1 MKRYAYACMALFL
14 VGTLQGAAV
23 EADLAASAAL
33 GFAQQNGLLASHVRG
48 VGAPVAHG
56 GVWIVPLEPSG
67 YVAVEQDDTLPPVVA
82 FSTEDFPSSVP
93 EALDA
98 LLTRTSSASPVLL
111 LAASED
117 STSTSANEEWALLT
131 EPKISLLSSDGA
143 LSDVPSEAAVVYTI
157 RDFDYAWNQCL
168 PYNLFAP
175 GLTKDRLIAT
185 EYAKYDASVTRYGFR
200 SAIGCV
206 AVAMGQ
212 VGAWFQWPYA
222 LRAPYGYEQ
231 ESDAEEGVAPTEDT
245 LFAVQQLA
253 TPGLP
258 YDWAR
263 LSQALSPTVSDLTNG
278 VEVGRFL
285 HDWATILDMN
295 YDMSGSGGTFA
306 SCSDP
311 QLRTL
316 MGYHMI
322 SASSSNYRFVQDAET
337 QEWSL
342 DSIADMSSEANAD
355 LEALYTAIR
364 TAIYTYSM
372 PAPLGISGHYIVAY
386 GWAEDVDSVISADT
400 RYAKLN
406 YGWGSDSSFNGWF
419 VLRDKVS
426 EGDGEQVADD
436 GRVYLEECYA
446 LLPLQC
452 GQILNLPAQGPV
464 PTTLTWYESPYWRNR
479 GDTLEA
485 RQSLDEGLTT
495 RRVLRVQTFGDTTT
509 TRTADLEGAVEK
521 SPCWSYDAT
530 GGLRM
535 EQRIGL
541 RSSVS
546 CPDLFK
552 GFSSIEVAL
561 NRISSVTGGDGNTY
575 TLTDEM
581 ARPLLMTITDGRSG
595 ERIAETTLQ
604 LDASATSGSVTFS
617 PADLEIPED
626 SVFQITFSAGETAL
640 DSGGS
645 STIPVDTL
653 AYLIADVK
661 VYGTAES
668 SEADAPI
675 TLTEPEDTEGAGMQ
689 MSVELGET
697 LSGFSDAWLAVSIGY
712 TVDET
717 GAYAGLATKDA
728 LWTHWTLAESE
739 VSAPVVTWESGSESA
754 GGDRWISLPTP
765 ETPIAFSVTTDETE
779 PPTVALYLSNT
790 LWLDST
796 KLDSADS
803 FGVDVSAQ
811 AEESASGTWNYS
823 VTLPARAAT
832 DPTADD
838 GLSTDCFTSLGK
850 DAVLSLRVE
859 DSVGNVT
866 WTHARMTFAA
876 PEHTPLVVTT
886 GIYETTYAHATAWDP
901 VTLDTLLYRL
911 TVKDATLTA
920 EEVLAKMD
928 EAAALRYTAAEMDT
942 LFTNGTEI
950 SPVFTFTEAPRV
962 ESDGSALLYFTL
974 TTSTLTNEDLVT
986 RGIKDDLE
994 LLTGETLDE
1003 LATTSSA
1010 EFFSTYSEESFFIGH
1025 FTRSSTEPATS
1036 RFFRV
1041 RIK

>member
-1 MKRYAYACMALFL
+1 MRSYAYACMAFL
-14 VGTLQGAAV
+14 AVGALQGATV
-23 EADLAASAAL
+23 DADLAAAAAL
-33 GFAQQNGLLASHVRG
+33 GFAQQNGLLSSHVTG

-56 GVWIVPLEPSG
+56 GVWIVPLLPSG

-82 FSTEDFPSSVP
+82 FSTEDFPGSVP
-93 EALDA
+93 EALEA
-98 LLTRTSSASPVLL
+98 LLTRTASASPVRL
-111 LAASED
+111 LAASEEA
-117 STSTSANEEWALLT
+117 TSTSASANAEWALLT
-131 EPKISLLSSDGA
+131 APKISLLSSDGA
-143 LSDVPSEAAVVYTI
+143 LSDVPSEAAIVYTI
-157 RDFDYAWNQCL
+157 RDFTYAWNQCL

-185 EYAKYDASVTRYGFR
+185 EYAKYDAAVERYGFR

-222 LRAPYGYEQ
+222 LRAPYGYEA

-253 TPGLP
+253 TPGRP

-263 LSQALSPTVSDLTNG
+263 LSQALSPTVSDLTHG

-285 HDWATILDMN
+285 HDWATLLEMN

-322 SASSSNYRFVQDAET
+322 SSSSSNYRFVQDEKT
-337 QEWSL
+337 LEWSL
-342 DSIADMSSEANAD
+342 DSVEDMSSEGNAE

-364 TAIYTYSM
+364 DAIYTYSM

-406 YGWGSDSSFNGWF
+406 YGWGEDSSFNGWF

-446 LLPLQC
+446 IQPLQC

-495 RRVLRVQTFGDTTT
+495 RRVLRVQTFGERTT
-509 TRTADLEGAVEK
+509 TRSADLEGAVEK
-521 SPCWSYDAT
+521 SPCWSYDAA

-546 CPDLFK
+546 CPDLFS
-552 GFSSIEVAL
+552 GFSSIEVEL
-561 NRISSVTGGDGNTY
+561 NRISSVTGGDGDTY
-575 TLTDEM
+575 TLTDEL
-581 ARPLLMTITDGRSG
+581 ARPLLMTLTDAKSG
-595 ERIAETTLQ
+595 AQMAEKTLQ
-604 LDASATSGSVTFS
+604 LDATATSGSVTFS
-617 PADLEIPED
+617 PTDLEIPAD
-626 SVFQITFSAGETAL
+626 SVFQITFSAGDTAL
-640 DSGGS
+640 DEGG
-645 STIPVDTL
+645 TVVTPVDTL
-653 AYLIADVK
+653 AYMIADVK
-661 VYGTAES
+661 VHGTAEC
-668 SEADAPI
+668 SEADVTM
-675 TLTEPEDTEGAGMQ
+675 TLNEPEDTEGAGTT
-689 MSVELGET
+689 MSVALGET
-697 LSGFSDAWLAVSIGY
+697 LSGLTDGWLAVSIGT
-712 TVDET
+712 TVDAA

-728 LWTHWTLAESE
+728 LWSHWTLAETES
-739 VSAPVVTWESGSESA
+739 VAPGVTWESGSESA

-765 ETPIAFSVTTDETE
+765 ETPIAFSVTTSETE

-796 KLDSADS
+796 KLDSADG

-823 VTLPARAAT
+823 VTLPARVAT
-832 DPTADD
+832 DPTTDD

-886 GIYETTYAHATAWDP
+886 GLYETTYAHATAWDP
-901 VTLDTLLYRL
+901 VALDTLLYRL
-911 TVKDATLTA
+911 TVKNPSLTA

-950 SPVFTFTEAPRV
+950 SPVFTFTASPRV

-974 TTSTLTNEDLVT
+974 ATSTLTNADLVT

-994 LLTGETLDE
+994 LLTGETLSD

-1010 EFFSTYSEESFFIGH
+1010 EFLTLSGESFIGH
-1025 FTRSSTEPATS
+1025 FMGSSTEPAAS